1 MHQQIET
8 FADLIDKWGIAQ
20 LADDIGL
27 KYPSA
32 NAMKQRN
39 SIPSRYWPVLLEK
52 GRVPLTQASL
62 YQIQARS
69 ETARKAQRE
78 AEKKAKR
85 QSEAA

>member
-1 MHQQIET
+1 MRQKIET
-8 FADLIDKWGIAQ
+8 FADLIDEWGIAQ
-20 LADDIGL
+20 LAEDIGL

-52 GRVPLTQASL
+52 GRVPLTQAAL
-62 YQIQARS
+62 YQVQARS
-69 ETARKAQRE
+69 EAIR
-78 AEKKAKR
+78 KAKR

>member
-1 MHQQIET
+1 MSEALNT
-8 FADLIDKWGIAQ
+8 FDDLIARWGIAT
-20 LADDIGL
+20 LADDLGCN
-27 KYPSA
+27 YSTA

-52 GRVPLTQASL
+52 GRVPLSQAAL

-69 ETARKAQRE
+69 DALR
-78 AEKKAKR
+78 KAKR